1 MCGSVRTYQVGHID
15 AFETY
20 HDGEVTKTT
29 IEGAHVAV
37 VSVSHMV
44 FHNTSELLQLG
55 ATKQIFRMKMLVL
68 VMLEFLFQSQ
78 HLWAGTTSVNQELTE
93 GQLVDFIQIILSGMV
108 KAAVV
113 AVAVAPS
120 TILILH

>member
-1 MCGSVRTYQVGHID
+1 MGLMLL
-15 AFETY
+15 
-20 HDGEVTKTT
+20 
-29 IEGAHVAV
+29 
-37 VSVSHMV
+37 VSVSRIV
-44 FHNTSELLQLG
+44 VHNTSEFFQLE
-55 ATKQIFRMKMLVL
+55 AMKPIFGMKMLVL

-78 HLWAGTTSVNQELTE
+78 HLWVGTTSVNQELTE